1 MASRNDQRDRG
12 CSQRQG
18 GVMVRGSVQWKEV
31 LKKFIL
37 SIRMILVENK
47 ICEKAVDSVL
57 FWRFLKSPRDGEA
70 S

>member
-1 MASRNDQRDRG
+1 
-12 CSQRQG
+12 
-18 GVMVRGSVQWKEV
+18 MVRGSVQWKEV